1 MSAPCRGRWKKE
13 TWTSASH
20 FLNSQAPTPPHISCL
35 FQTVSFHLCTA
46 LWPFFFYSFDFSSL
60 DLISASPP
68 TDPDPIWCSFFL
80 FFFLPLL
87 STPPH
92 VVGLGMENVGR
103 RYITTTRGPEST
115 HTSTHAPLHCGRFFH
130 CGRRR
135 SGWMR
140 AAIFSPPFLSAPETS
155 TVLMG
160 VCIRK
165 EKSCFFLSLISFL
178 VQHFFSLLRE
188 KKLFLWKK

>member
-1 MSAPCRGRWKKE
+1 MP
-13 TWTSASH
+13 
-20 FLNSQAPTPPHISCL
+20 
-35 FQTVSFHLCTA
+35 
-46 LWPFFFYSFDFSSL
+46 
-60 DLISASPP
+60 
-68 TDPDPIWCSFFL
+68 
-80 FFFLPLL
+80 L
-87 STPPH
+87 ST
-92 VVGLGMENVGR
+92 VGASSIAEEEEVDG
-103 RYITTTRGPEST
+103 
-115 HTSTHAPLHCGRFFH
+115 C
-130 CGRRR
+130 
-135 SGWMR
+135 